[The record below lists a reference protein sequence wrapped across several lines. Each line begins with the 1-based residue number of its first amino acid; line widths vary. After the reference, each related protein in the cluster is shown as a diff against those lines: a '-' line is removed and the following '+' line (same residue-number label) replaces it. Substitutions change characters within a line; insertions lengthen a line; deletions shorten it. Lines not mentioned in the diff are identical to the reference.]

1 MDFLYNNKFLVSIL
15 LGLLISVVFY
25 NYNKINH
32 DRMNTI
38 PNEDDKIYI
47 NNDNQNKDYSLY
59 VFLTVSIV
67 TFGILQLTQDNIDE
81 VFNEIETGE
90 APF

>member
-32 DRMNTI
+32 DKMNTI
-38 PNEDDKIYI
+38 PTEDDKIYI

>member
-15 LGLLISVVFY
+15 LGLLISIVFY

>member
-15 LGLLISVVFY
+15 LGLLISIVFY

-67 TFGILQLTQDNIDE
+67 TFGILQLTQDNIYE

>member
-32 DRMNTI
+32 DKMNTL
-38 PNEDDKIYI
+38 PTEDDKIYI

>member
-1 MDFLYNNKFLVSIL
+1 MEILYNNKFIVSIL
-15 LGLLISVVFY
+15 LGLLAAIVFY
-25 NYNKINH
+25 NFNKINH
-32 DRMNTI
+32 DKMNTI
-38 PNEDDKIYI
+38 PTEDDKIYI

-90 APF
+90 VPF

>member
-15 LGLLISVVFY
+15 LGLLISIVFY

-47 NNDNQNKDYSLY
+47 NNDNQNKASFKYAIHLPPM
-59 VFLTVSIV
+59 LRK
-67 TFGILQLTQDNIDE
+67 
-81 VFNEIETGE
+81 
-90 APF
+90 